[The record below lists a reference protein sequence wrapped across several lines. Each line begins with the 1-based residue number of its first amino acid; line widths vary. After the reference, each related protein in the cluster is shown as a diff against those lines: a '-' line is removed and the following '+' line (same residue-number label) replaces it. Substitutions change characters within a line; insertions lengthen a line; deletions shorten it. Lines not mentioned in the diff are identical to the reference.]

1 MRLLLLVLTAAPAAA
16 SAQEPTDP
24 GSFFREVAKALTCEG
39 LEFEAMQQCGTL
51 PVYQAI
57 LQFQGSLPNCQAV
70 VRIMPAVATLLSS
83 YLGENA
89 GCTSLVEK
97 WRYHFAADGKTALYA
112 DGEACV
118 QDAREKRF
126 KEFCSLPEP
135 PPGPAM

>member
-1 MRLLLLVLTAAPAAA
+1 MRALLLALAATHVAA
-16 SAQEPTDP
+16 SAEEPIEP

-57 LQFQGSLPNCQAV
+57 LQNCQAV

-97 WRYHFAADGKTALYA
+97 WRFHFAADGKTALYA

-135 PPGPAM
+135 PPGPA